1 VSSGLRYQAK
11 NSEFHLKPKELRQ
24 LVAAADNSRDLLVL
38 ELFIYTGIRRTELRQ
53 IRVEDL
59 DLGRRRLLIRHG
71 KGSKQRLVYLPDGL
85 VASLKAFCAGRAASR
100 PLFTGRYGGPL
111 SERAI
116 NYIVSRVAEA
126 AGIETPNP
134 RYRNIGP
141 HLLRHSFARNWKVAG
156 GSLETLR
163 RILGHAS
170 LKTTLDLY
178 GTESQADAEQNYRA
192 VVKRLL

>member
-1 VSSGLRYQAK
+1 MRVGTKYQAK
-11 NSEFHLKPKELRQ
+11 NSEFHLSPSELRK
-24 LVAAADNSRDLLVL
+24 LVAATDNPRDLLIL
-38 ELFIYTGIRRTELRQ
+38 ELFIYTGIRRAELRQ
-53 IRVEDL
+53 IQVDDL
-59 DLGRRRLLIRHG
+59 DLSRRRLLIRHG
-71 KGSKQRLVYLPDGL
+71 KGNKERIVYLTDRLVK
-85 VASLKAFCAGRAASR
+85 SLKVFSGRR
-100 PLFTGRYGGPL
+100 TGGPLFNGRNGGPL

-126 AGIETPNP
+126 AGLQTPNP

-192 VVKRLL
+192 VVGRLM

>member
-1 VSSGLRYQAK
+1 VRDGMKYQAK
-11 NSEFHLKPKELRQ
+11 NSEFHLSPSELRK
-24 LVAAADNSRDLLVL
+24 LVAATDNPRDLLIL
-38 ELFIYTGIRRTELRQ
+38 ELFIYTGIRRAELRQ

-71 KGSKQRLVYLPDGL
+71 KGNKERIVYLTDGL
-85 VASLKAFCAGRAASR
+85 VKSLKVFSAGRTGG
-100 PLFTGRYGGPL
+100 PLFKGRNGGPL

-116 NYIVSRVAEA
+116 NYVVSRVAEA
-126 AGIETPNP
+126 AGLQTPNP
-134 RYRNIGP
+134 RYRNVGP

-192 VVKRLL
+192 VIGRLM

>member
-1 VSSGLRYQAK
+1 MKYQAK
-11 NSEFHLKPKELRQ
+11 NSEFHLTPSELRR
-24 LVAAADNSRDLLVL
+24 LVAATENSRDLLVL
-38 ELFIYTGIRRTELRQ
+38 ELFIYTGIRRAELRQ
-53 IRVEDL
+53 IQVEDL
-59 DLGRRRLLIRHG
+59 DLSRRRLLIRHG
-71 KGSKQRLVYLPDGL
+71 KGGKERIVYLPDGL
-85 VASLKAFCAGRAASR
+85 VKSLKSFCARRTAG
-100 PLFTGRYGGPL
+100 PLFQGRNGGPL

-126 AGIETPNP
+126 AGLQTPNP

-178 GTESQADAEQNYRA
+178 GTESQADAEQNYRSM
-192 VVKRLL
+192 VRRLI